1 MTGPSRRLAQE
12 AIKIVQSV
20 RADDARSEFHEDI
33 DEQEMRRAV
42 GYIRQDIALLS
53 AYVLGAHVQL
63 VWIRR
68 GVWFIGV
75 AILIAL
81 LVAVSRLN

>member
-1 MTGPSRRLAQE
+1 
-12 AIKIVQSV
+12 
-20 RADDARSEFHEDI
+20 
-33 DEQEMRRAV
+33 MRRAV